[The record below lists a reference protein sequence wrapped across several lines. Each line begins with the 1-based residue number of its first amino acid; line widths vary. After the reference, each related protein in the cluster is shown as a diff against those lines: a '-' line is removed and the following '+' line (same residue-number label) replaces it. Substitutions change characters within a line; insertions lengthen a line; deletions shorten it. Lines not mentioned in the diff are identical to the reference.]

1 MFHRK
6 LFPPLVG
13 NHKYFNLFIFSLL
26 FMDKGDWSYV
36 GRLDIR
42 SDLTKIIGI
51 VTLMHVYCFLQ
62 NDLFLYILQC
72 SWEKSHKTL
81 KPRKYNNLRWNLSS
95 FYLLMIAI
103 CQKTAKCSRT
113 YFMAWWI
120 MYCKYN
126 SRLFWNGIDNWIQCS
141 FVK

>member
-1 MFHRK
+1 MLFWVIMISNDRKNCVNLDLFIDTINIIYKFEGNLFNLFHRK

-36 GRLDIR
+36 ERLDIR

-72 SWEKSHKTL
+72 SWAKSHETL
-81 KPRKYNNLRWNLSS
+81 KPREYNNLRRNLSS
-95 FYLLMIAI
+95 FYLRIIAI
-103 CQKTAKCSRT
+103 C
-113 YFMAWWI
+113 
-120 MYCKYN
+120 
-126 SRLFWNGIDNWIQCS
+126 
-141 FVK
+141 